1 MAYFRPTNY
10 LSIMTDTTQ
19 AKISRNVAFLV
30 LVASLG
36 YFVDIYDLVIFSIV
50 RLRSLQEIGV
60 PADRIETDGNYII
73 NMQMFGLLLGGILWG
88 VIGDKLGRIKVLFGS
103 IFLYSI
109 GNIVNGMVH
118 DVNSY
123 AIIRFVAG
131 IGLAGEL
138 GAGITLVSETLSK
151 ERRGYGTTIVAMIGL
166 LGAVA
171 AAWVGHYNWRTA
183 YFVGGG
189 LGIVLL
195 LLRMGTFESGMFKN
209 IHDKDISK
217 GNIFML
223 FNNRKR
229 FLKYLYCILIGAPLW
244 YVVGVLVT
252 KAPEFGIALG
262 APKPLIAGTGIL
274 FTYVGISVGGV
285 FAGLLAQYSRS
296 RKNTMFVF
304 LLLSLISVM
313 FYLSAKGITQTQFKW
328 LCFFMGFAVGYW
340 ATFVTI
346 ASEQFGTNIRSTVT
360 TTVPNFVRGSLIPIN
375 FAFSALMVHFG
386 RIQTGYIMMIALTA
400 ISLFATSQLKETFDK
415 DLDYIEDEGANMMT

>member
-1 MAYFRPTNY
+1 
-10 LSIMTDTTQ
+10 MTDVIS
-19 AKISRNVAFLV
+19 AKAKRNAIFLV

-50 RLRSLQEIGV
+50 RVKSLNDIGIS
-60 PADRIETDGNYII
+60 ADKIETQGVYVI
-73 NMQMFGLLLGGILWG
+73 NMQMLGLLLGGIVWG
-88 VIGDKLGRIKVLFGS
+88 IIGDKLGRIKVLFGS
-103 IFLYSI
+103 IFLYSVA
-109 GNIVNGMVH
+109 NFVNGMVH
-118 DVNSY
+118 DVDSY
-123 AIIRFVAG
+123 AIIRLIAG

-171 AAWVGHYNWRTA
+171 AAYVGKYDWRTA
-183 YFVGGG
+183 YYVGGG

-209 IHDKDISK
+209 ISDRDVSK
-217 GNIFML
+217 GNILML

-244 YVVGVLVT
+244 YVVGVLIT
-252 KAPEFGIALG
+252 KAPEFGKTLG
-262 APKPLIAGTGIL
+262 AKVPLNAGSGIM
-274 FTYVGISVGGV
+274 FTYIGISVGGI
-285 FAGLLAQYSRS
+285 FAGLLAQYTRS
-296 RKNTMFVF
+296 RKTTMLAF
-304 LLLSLISVM
+304 LTLSLITVL
-313 FYLSAKGITQTQFKW
+313 FYLSATGITTSQFTW
-328 LCFFMGFAVGYW
+328 LCLCMGFAVGYW

-375 FAFSALMVHFG
+375 FGFNALMLHFG
-386 RIQTGYIMMIALTA
+386 RINAGYIMMIALTCL
-400 ISLFATSQLKETFDK
+400 SLFAVSQLKETFDK
-415 DLDYIEDEGANMMT
+415 DLDYIEDEGANMPA